1 MIVYFRFKLYNKN
14 TSAAMT
20 VKGASF
26 PSPQESNLEKGVETS
41 NSATKWKGNIDFNLR
56 PESEWDAE
64 FNFRPKIK
72 DGVRWLNPR
81 H

>member
-1 MIVYFRFKLYNKN
+1 MLFAVGVGHDRGKSTTRNSIFKEEMIVYFRFKLYNKN

-41 NSATKWKGNIDFNLR
+41 NSATK
-56 PESEWDAE
+56 
-64 FNFRPKIK
+64 
-72 DGVRWLNPR
+72 
-81 H
+81 